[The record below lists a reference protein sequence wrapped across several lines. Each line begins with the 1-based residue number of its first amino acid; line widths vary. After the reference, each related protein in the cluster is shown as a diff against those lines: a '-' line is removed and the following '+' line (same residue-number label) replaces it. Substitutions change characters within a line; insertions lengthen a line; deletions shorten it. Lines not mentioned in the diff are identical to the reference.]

1 MTTKNIVQ
9 VTDQNFETTV
19 GASTQLVLLDFWATW
34 CAPCKMLN
42 PLVEELALEYEGR
55 VVIAELDVDANPI
68 TASKF
73 GVLSI
78 PSLIL
83 FRGGK
88 PAERIVGYKPKA
100 YLKQKIDAV
109 LYPPPRTGVHGLR
122 WAPRSSKPL
131 VGILGDVDGRIV
143 PVAPPPF
150 QIRPAVLNTAVFTHN
165 RRDE

>member
-19 GASTQLVLLDFWATW
+19 GAANLLVLVDFWATW
-34 CAPCKMLN
+34 CAPCKMLK
-42 PLVEELALEYEGR
+42 PLVEELAIDYEGR
-55 VVIAELDVDANPI
+55 VVIAELDVDANPL

-83 FRGGK
+83 FRDGK

-109 LYPPPRTGVHGLR
+109 L
-122 WAPRSSKPL
+122 
-131 VGILGDVDGRIV
+131 
-143 PVAPPPF
+143 
-150 QIRPAVLNTAVFTHN
+150 
-165 RRDE
+165 